1 MRFNYQTTPAHP
13 GKVQRLMREFLE
25 EISTLTY
32 FDEDEEMEL
41 LRDIVLRKGEDGFC
55 TEVLPD
61 DESVIKIYYDFSDL
75 DPRNLSVRIFNKNV
89 RTRAPFTRG
98 ISDVTIALL
107 HELGHNITVYD
118 LPKNFDRTGEILDI
132 FASTKIPEIRY
143 RMYCDLPDE
152 LAATQWAI
160 EWLSDEDNRKRVKK
174 FEKDF
179 FKAWRG
185 E

>member
-41 LRDIVLRKGEDGFC
+41 LRDIVLRKGKDGFC
-55 TEVLPD
+55 TEVLPE

-75 DPRNLSVRIFNKNV
+75 DPRNLSVRTFNKNV

-152 LAATQWAI
+152 WAATQWAI
-160 EWLSDEDNRKRVKK
+160 DWLSDAENRKRARA
-174 FEKDF
+174 FERAF